1 MNLPATVG
9 VTGAA
14 GFVGANLVERLLDEG
29 CKVIGVDDFSM
40 SGPENL
46 RGILGRPGFE
56 LLEYDC
62 RDTRAPAR
70 ATSRT
75 SAASCTSPRCKIPR
89 FGGALNT
96 MHVNVDGSQ
105 SAFDVALEL
114 DVPIVFTSTSDVYGN
129 AETPFRED
137 GEIVLGPPTSRR
149 WSYAASK
156 YFDEHLALRMHEER
170 GLKVSILRLFNAY
183 GARNHPSWW
192 GGPLAVFLEDLLD
205 GKEMEIHGDGQQ
217 VRSFTYVSDT
227 VDGFVRALATP
238 EAVGEVINIANEEPV
253 QIIDLAQTVQ
263 TAMGFDGPLRAKIVS
278 YESMGGNY
286 QDVKIRVPSIEKAQR
301 ILGFKAAGQ
310 ARAGPREDH
319 RLAQA
324 RCARRRSRRDRGPR
338 PSQRA
343 APPLAPRVG
352 RQARRRAAVGRD
364 DRLGPA
370 GLRVQRA
377 GGACART

>member
-29 CKVIGVDDFSM
+29 CKVVGVDDFSM
-40 SGPENL
+40 SGPDNL

-56 LLEYDC
+56 LRSYDC
-62 RDTRAPAR
+62 RDTAR
-70 ATSRT
+70 LRDDFADVGGIMHL
-75 SAASCTSPRCKIPR
+75 AACKIPR

-129 AETPFRED
+129 AATPFRED

-183 GARNHPSWW
+183 GVRNHPSWW

-205 GKEMEIHGDGQQ
+205 GKEMEIHGDGKQ

-238 EAVGEVINIANEEPV
+238 EAIGEVINIANAEPI
-253 QIIDLAQTVQ
+253 QIIDLAQQVQ
-263 TAMGFDGPLRAKIVS
+263 TAMGFDGPLRAKVVS

-286 QDVKIRVPSIEKAQR
+286 QDVKIRVPSTEKAQR
-301 ILGFKAAGQ
+301 ILGFKAEVKLEQGLEKTIAWHT
-310 ARAGPREDH
+310 ALREEKV
-319 RLAQA
+319 
-324 RCARRRSRRDRGPR
+324 
-338 PSQRA
+338 A
-343 APPLAPRVG
+343 A
-352 RQARRRAAVGRD
+352 
-364 DRLGPA
+364 
-370 GLRVQRA
+370 
-377 GGACART
+377 

>member
-1 MNLPATVG
+1 MNLPDIVG

-40 SGPENL
+40 STRDNL

-56 LLEYDC
+56 LHEYDC
-62 RDTRAPAR
+62 RDTAR
-70 ATSRT
+70 LRRDFADVGGIMHL
-75 SAASCTSPRCKIPR
+75 AACKIPR

-105 SAFDVALEL
+105 AAFDVALEL
-114 DVPIVFTSTSDVYGN
+114 DVPVVFTSTSDVYGN

-156 YFDEHLALRMHEER
+156 YFDEHLALRMHEEH

-183 GARNHPSWW
+183 GPRNHPSWW

-205 GKEMEIHGDGQQ
+205 GKAMEIHGDGKQ

-238 EAVGEVINIANEEPV
+238 EAVGEVINIANDEPV
-253 QIIDLAQTVQ
+253 RIIDLAQTVQ
-263 TAMGFDGPLRAKIVS
+263 TAMGIGGALRAKIVS

-286 QDVKIRVPSIEKAQR
+286 QDVKIRVPSVEKAER
-301 ILGFKAAGQ
+301 ILGFN
-310 ARAGPREDH
+310 
-319 RLAQA
+319 AQ
-324 RCARRRSRRDRGPR
+324 
-338 PSQRA
+338 
-343 APPLAPRVG
+343 VK
-352 RQARRRAAVGRD
+352 
-364 DRLGPA
+364 LGA
-370 GLRVQRA
+370 GLDATIAWHRALREERVA
-377 GGACART
+377 A

>member
-1 MNLPATVG
+1 MECSMNLPATVG

-29 CKVIGVDDFSM
+29 CRVVGIDDFSM

-56 LLEYDC
+56 LHEYDC
-62 RDTRAPAR
+62 RDTAR
-70 ATSRT
+70 LRRDFADVGGIMHL
-75 SAASCTSPRCKIPR
+75 AACKIPR

-105 SAFDVALEL
+105 AAFNVALAL

-129 AETPFRED
+129 AATPFRED

-156 YFDEHLALRMHEER
+156 YFDEHLALRMHEEE

-205 GKEMEIHGDGQQ
+205 GKEMEIHGDGLQ

-238 EAVGEVINIANEEPV
+238 EAIGEVINIANEEPIR
-253 QIIDLAQTVQ
+253 IIDLAQEVQ
-263 TAMGFDGPLRAKIVS
+263 TAMGFDGPLRAKVVS

-286 QDVKIRVPSIEKAQR
+286 QDVKIRIPSVEKAER
-301 ILGFKAAGQ
+301 ILGFKAQ
-310 ARAGPREDH
+310 VKLD
-319 RLAQA
+319 
-324 RCARRRSRRDRGPR
+324 
-338 PSQRA
+338 
-343 APPLAPRVG
+343 
-352 RQARRRAAVGRD
+352 
-364 DRLGPA
+364 A
-370 GLRVQRA
+370 GLESTIAWHRSLREERVPA
-377 GGACART
+377 

>member
-56 LLEYDC
+56 LHEYDC
-62 RDTRAPAR
+62 RDTAR
-70 ATSRT
+70 LVADFAGVGGIMHL
-75 SAASCTSPRCKIPR
+75 AACKIPR

-105 SAFDVALEL
+105 AAFDVALEL

-170 GLKVSILRLFNAY
+170 GLKVSVLRLFNAY

-227 VDGFVRALATP
+227 VEGFVRALATP
-238 EAVGEVINIANEEPV
+238 EAIGEVINIANEEPV
-253 QIIDLAQTVQ
+253 KIIDLAQTVQ

-286 QDVKIRVPSIEKAQR
+286 QDVKIRVPSVEKAER
-301 ILGFKAAGQ
+301 ILGFKADVKLEQGLEKTIAWHKSL
-310 ARAGPREDH
+310 REEKV
-319 RLAQA
+319 
-324 RCARRRSRRDRGPR
+324 
-338 PSQRA
+338 A
-343 APPLAPRVG
+343 A
-352 RQARRRAAVGRD
+352 
-364 DRLGPA
+364 
-370 GLRVQRA
+370 
-377 GGACART
+377 

>member
-1 MNLPATVG
+1 

-14 GFVGANLVERLLDEG
+14 GFVGANLVARLLDEG

-40 SGPENL
+40 SGPDNL
-46 RGILGRPGFE
+46 RGILGRPGFT

-62 RDTRAPAR
+62 RDSAR
-70 ATSRT
+70 LARDFADVGGIMHL
-75 SAASCTSPRCKIPR
+75 AACKIPR

-96 MHVNVDGSQ
+96 MYVNVDGSQ
-105 SAFDVALEL
+105 SAFDVALQL

-205 GKEMEIHGDGQQ
+205 GKQMEIHGDGQQ

-238 EAVGEVINIANEEPV
+238 EAIGEVINIANEEPV
-253 QIIDLAQTVQ
+253 KIIDLAQTVQ
-263 TAMGFDGPLRAKIVS
+263 TAMGFGGPLRAKIVS

-286 QDVKIRVPSIEKAQR
+286 QDVKIRVPSTKKAQR
-301 ILGFKAAGQ
+301 VLGFKAEVKLEQGLEKTIAWH
-310 ARAGPREDH
+310 RSLREE
-319 RLAQA
+319 QV
-324 RCARRRSRRDRGPR
+324 
-338 PSQRA
+338 A
-343 APPLAPRVG
+343 A
-352 RQARRRAAVGRD
+352 
-364 DRLGPA
+364 
-370 GLRVQRA
+370 
-377 GGACART
+377 

>member
-1 MNLPATVG
+1 MTLPAKIG

-40 SGPENL
+40 SGPANL
-46 RGILGRPGFE
+46 KGILGRPGFE
-56 LLEYDC
+56 LHEYDC
-62 RDTRAPAR
+62 RETDRLR
-70 ATSRT
+70 RDFDDCEGIIHL
-75 SAASCTSPRCKIPR
+75 AAQKIPR

-105 SAFDVALEL
+105 SAFDTALAL

-129 AETPFRED
+129 AATPFRED

-156 YFDEHLALRMHEER
+156 YFDEHLALRMHEEH

-205 GKEMEIHGDGQQ
+205 GKQMEIHGDGQQ

-238 EAVGEVINIANEEPV
+238 EAIGEVINIANDEPV

-263 TAMGFDGPLRAKIVS
+263 NAMGFEGPLRAKIVS

-286 QDVKIRVPSIEKAQR
+286 QDVKFRVPSTEKAQR
-301 ILGFKAAGQ
+301 ILGFKADVKLDEGLEKTIAWH
-310 ARAGPREDH
+310 RSLREEKV
-319 RLAQA
+319 
-324 RCARRRSRRDRGPR
+324 
-338 PSQRA
+338 A
-343 APPLAPRVG
+343 A
-352 RQARRRAAVGRD
+352 
-364 DRLGPA
+364 
-370 GLRVQRA
+370 
-377 GGACART
+377 

>member
-1 MNLPATVG
+1 MNLPDIVG

-29 CKVIGVDDFSM
+29 CRVVGVDDFSM
-40 SGPENL
+40 SSPANL
-46 RGILGRPGFE
+46 AGVLGRPGFE
-56 LLEYDC
+56 LHEYDC
-62 RDTRAPAR
+62 RDSAR
-70 ATSRT
+70 LARDFKDVGGIMHL
-75 SAASCTSPRCKIPR
+75 AACKIPR

-105 SAFDVALEL
+105 AAFDVALDL
-114 DVPIVFTSTSDVYGN
+114 DVPVVFTSTSDVYGN

-238 EAVGEVINIANEEPV
+238 EAIGEVINIANEEPIK
-253 QIIDLAQTVQ
+253 IIDLAQTVQ
-263 TAMGFDGPLRAKIVS
+263 TAMCFDGPLRAKIVS

-286 QDVKIRVPSIEKAQR
+286 QDVKIRVPSTEKAQR
-301 ILGFKAAGQ
+301 ILGFKAEVKLEQGLEKTIAWHKSL
-310 ARAGPREDH
+310 RE
-319 RLAQA
+319 LKV
-324 RCARRRSRRDRGPR
+324 
-338 PSQRA
+338 A
-343 APPLAPRVG
+343 A
-352 RQARRRAAVGRD
+352 
-364 DRLGPA
+364 
-370 GLRVQRA
+370 
-377 GGACART
+377 

>member
-40 SGPENL
+40 SGPDNL
-46 RGILGRPGFE
+46 SGILGRPGFE
-56 LLEYDC
+56 LHEYDC
-62 RDTRAPAR
+62 RDTAR
-70 ATSRT
+70 LRRDFAGVGGIMHL
-75 SAASCTSPRCKIPR
+75 AACKIPR

-105 SAFDVALEL
+105 AAFDVALAL

-129 AETPFRED
+129 ALTPFRED
-137 GEIVLGPPTSRR
+137 REIVLGPPTSRR

-156 YFDEHLALRMHEER
+156 YFDEHLALRMHEEH

-183 GARNHPSWW
+183 GPRNHPSWW
-192 GGPLAVFLEDLLD
+192 GGPLAVFLEDLID
-205 GKEMEIHGDGQQ
+205 GKEMEIHGDGKQ

-227 VDGFVRALATP
+227 VDGFVRALGTP
-238 EAVGEVINIANEEPV
+238 EAIGEVINIANEEPV

-286 QDVKIRVPSIEKAQR
+286 QDVKIRVPSTEKAQR
-301 ILGFKAAGQ
+301 ILGFKAQVKLEQGLEKTIAWH
-310 ARAGPREDH
+310 RALREE
-319 RLAQA
+319 QV
-324 RCARRRSRRDRGPR
+324 
-338 PSQRA
+338 A
-343 APPLAPRVG
+343 A
-352 RQARRRAAVGRD
+352 
-364 DRLGPA
+364 
-370 GLRVQRA
+370 
-377 GGACART
+377 

>member
-46 RGILGRPGFE
+46 SGILGRPGFE

-62 RDTRAPAR
+62 RDSVRLAR
-70 ATSRT
+70 DFKDVGGIMHL
-75 SAASCTSPRCKIPR
+75 AACKIPR

-96 MHVNVDGSQ
+96 MHVNVDGSA
-105 SAFDVALEL
+105 SAFEVALEL

-129 AETPFRED
+129 AATPFRED

-156 YFDEHLALRMHEER
+156 YYDEHLALRMHEER

-183 GARNHPSWW
+183 GPRNHPSWW

-205 GKEMEIHGDGQQ
+205 GKELEIHGDGLQ

-238 EAVGEVINIANEEPV
+238 EAIGEVINIANDEPV
-253 QIIDLAQTVQ
+253 RIIDLAQTVQ

-286 QDVKIRVPSIEKAQR
+286 QDVKIRVPSTEKAER
-301 ILGFKAAGQ
+301 ILGFKAQ
-310 ARAGPREDH
+310 VKLE
-319 RLAQA
+319 
-324 RCARRRSRRDRGPR
+324 
-338 PSQRA
+338 
-343 APPLAPRVG
+343 
-352 RQARRRAAVGRD
+352 
-364 DRLGPA
+364 A
-370 GLRVQRA
+370 GLESTIVWHRA
-377 GGACART
+377 LREETIAA

>member
-1 MNLPATVG
+1 
-9 VTGAA
+9 
-14 GFVGANLVERLLDEG
+14 
-29 CKVIGVDDFSM
+29 M

-46 RGILGRPGFE
+46 RGVLGRPGFE

-62 RDTRAPAR
+62 RDSAR
-70 ATSRT
+70 LARDFKDVGGIMHL
-75 SAASCTSPRCKIPR
+75 AACKIPR

-105 SAFDVALEL
+105 AAFDVALEL

-129 AETPFRED
+129 AATPFRED

-253 QIIDLAQTVQ
+253 KIIDLAQTVQ

-286 QDVKIRVPSIEKAQR
+286 QDVKIRVPSTEKAQR
-301 ILGFKAAGQ
+301 ILGHKAQVKLEQGLEKTIAWHKSLRE
-310 ARAGPREDH
+310 AR
-319 RLAQA
+319 
-324 RCARRRSRRDRGPR
+324 
-338 PSQRA
+338 
-343 APPLAPRVG
+343 V
-352 RQARRRAAVGRD
+352 
-364 DRLGPA
+364 PA
-370 GLRVQRA
+370 
-377 GGACART
+377 

>member
-62 RDTRAPAR
+62 RDSAR
-70 ATSRT
+70 LARDFKDVGGIMHL
-75 SAASCTSPRCKIPR
+75 AACKIPR

-105 SAFDVALEL
+105 AAFDVALEL

-205 GKEMEIHGDGQQ
+205 GKEMEIHGDGRQ

-238 EAVGEVINIANEEPV
+238 EAIGEVINIANEEPV

-286 QDVKIRVPSIEKAQR
+286 QDVKIRVPSTEKAQR
-301 ILGFKAAGQ
+301 ILGFKARVRLEQGLQKTIAWHKSL
-310 ARAGPREDH
+310 REEKV
-319 RLAQA
+319 
-324 RCARRRSRRDRGPR
+324 
-338 PSQRA
+338 A
-343 APPLAPRVG
+343 A
-352 RQARRRAAVGRD
+352 
-364 DRLGPA
+364 
-370 GLRVQRA
+370 
-377 GGACART
+377 